1 MGKQIRIPIE
11 DYRILEAFAK
21 ERNITVEDAVKL
33 IITEFY
39 EELKAKEEGKIP
51 VFLYDYGEQGFVVS
65 MPEDLPKIDPN
76 HEKSK
81 VIRIEMPKDA
91 KYPEPKAAH

>member
-33 IITEFY
+33 IVTEFY
-39 EELKAKEEGKIP
+39 EELKAEQEGKIP